1 MWRYKYLSSDYNADS
16 NTGDLNN
23 LVQFKMK
30 KKKNKKKQW
39 NHVLPQVWT
48 WQYSVVRALPDSCSG
63 LSSQLQRLMVLHRHG
78 KFRDS

>member
-30 KKKNKKKQW
+30 KKKQKKTMK
-39 NHVLPQVWT
+39 
-48 WQYSVVRALPDSCSG
+48 SCSPSG
-63 LSSQLQRLMVLHRHG
+63 LNLAVLCCSG
-78 KFRDS
+78 FAWLL

>member
-23 LVQFKMK
+23 LVQFKIK
-30 KKKNKKKQW
+30 KTNKLW
-39 NHVLPQVWT
+39 NHGLPQVWT
-48 WQYSVVRALPDSCSG
+48 WQYSVVLVLPDSCSG
-63 LSSQLQRLMVLHRHG
+63 LSSQLQRLMGLQKHG